1 MTKGVMDLVTLNDS
15 GEWEIFDYKTDMMS
29 SNFKSVDEFK
39 IYLEEK
45 YKEQLNT
52 YENILRKILK
62 INEKSEIKK
71 KIISLY

>member
-1 MTKGVMDLVTLNDS
+1 MDLVTLNDS

>member
-15 GEWEIFDYKTDMMS
+15 GEWEIFDYKTDIMS